1 MELTVVGWSQL
12 ELKQELESE
21 RKVLKENEKLVKY
34 WGEKLG
40 QLQFNEID
48 E

>member
-1 MELTVVGWSQL
+1 MQL
-12 ELKQELESE
+12 ELKQTLESE

-34 WGEKLG
+34 WSEKLG
-40 QLQFNEID
+40 DLQLNEID